1 MFDGIK
7 VRKKRFK
14 EGQSLQDGKEEL
26 IELIRNINM
35 IDPFVKNTQLHERQN
50 VFDLLSENSRNVKM
64 VCLDD

>member
-1 MFDGIK
+1 MFDGIE

-14 EGQSLQDGKEEL
+14 EGQSLQDGKEIHAKF

-50 VFDLLSENSRNVKM
+50 VFDLLTK
-64 VCLDD
+64 CF